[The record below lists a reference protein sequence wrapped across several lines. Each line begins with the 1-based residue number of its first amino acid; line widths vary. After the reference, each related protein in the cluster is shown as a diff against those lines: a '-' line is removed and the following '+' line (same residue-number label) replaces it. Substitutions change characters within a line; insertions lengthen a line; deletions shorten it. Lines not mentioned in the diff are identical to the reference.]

1 MPSVLAAKNKCLA
14 QSTKSRTGGE
24 ATKERETD
32 WISGVPLNDLGS
44 CAYPMKSTI
53 KIRFTEPQIA
63 LVMRAHPD
71 CNLTA

>member
-32 WISGVPLNDLGS
+32 WISDVPLNDLG
-44 CAYPMKSTI
+44 
-53 KIRFTEPQIA
+53 
-63 LVMRAHPD
+63 
-71 CNLTA
+71 N